1 MKKSPNL
8 KILSSGEIKNLE
20 GRFNLLKE
28 YL

>member
-1 MKKSPNL
+1 MKKPPNL
-8 KILSSGEIKNLE
+8 KNVSFGEIKNLE